1 MIRKLLYFLA
11 AILPLTATT
20 QLWPGRAVAVTI
32 GNLAPDI
39 AGESWINSKPFTIN
53 DLKGRVVIV
62 DFWTYG

>member
-11 AILPLTATT
+11 AIMTITATA
-20 QLWPGRAVAVTI
+20 QFWPGRAVAVTI

-39 AGESWINSKPFTIN
+39 AGESWINSKPVTIK
-53 DLKGRVVIV
+53 DLKGRVVMV